1 MRRAALIAVAL
12 AMAACGGGGRGSDT
26 GRSTSASSTQAKPP
40 AATAPADAGPTPRLT
55 ASHPCPAA
63 RGFTCSSLAVALE
76 ALRVAL
82 GADKLTL
89 DGVSYGT
96 FVAERY
102 AIAHPD
108 RVAKLVLDSVVP
120 AAGLDGLE
128 VDGLHETARVLR
140 AVCRAQHCPGDPA
153 AD

>member
-1 MRRAALIAVAL
+1 M
-12 AMAACGGGGRGSDT
+12 
-26 GRSTSASSTQAKPP
+26 
-40 AATAPADAGPTPRLT
+40 
-55 ASHPCPAA
+55 
-63 RGFTCSSLAVALE
+63 
-76 ALRVAL
+76 
-82 GADKLTL
+82 
-89 DGVSYGT
+89 
-96 FVAERY
+96 AERY

-153 AD
+153 ADLAPWCARATTAPSSTTRSSR